1 MAGMVVPGRSDSGS
15 TIHWTSRSGVFGI
28 RPRMVVRLPQ
38 SVSDGATR
46 PVAPGTPGMEW
57 HAPQPYAPSIWR
69 PRSGLPPGTCAGED
83 PVAVA
88 ADLGAG
94 EADQLPA
101 DHPAVAAVDRVA
113 EEAGDRV
120 RAQDL
125 EEGLQAEDLAGRRG
139 VLDRLRPGARE
150 LDRHVLDPDDAHHLV
165 GLPAVHRA

>member
-1 MAGMVVPGRSDSGS
+1 MP
-15 TIHWTSRSGVFGI
+15 
-28 RPRMVVRLPQ
+28 RLPAQ
-38 SVSDGATR
+38 RGLDVVLGQADEAAIEG
-46 PVAPGTPGMEW
+46 
-57 HAPQPYAPSIWR
+57 HAVV
-69 PRSGLPPGTCAGED
+69 ED

-101 DHPAVAAVDRVA
+101 DHPAVAAMDRVA

-165 GLPAVHRA
+165 GLPAVHRAQRLILLLLG